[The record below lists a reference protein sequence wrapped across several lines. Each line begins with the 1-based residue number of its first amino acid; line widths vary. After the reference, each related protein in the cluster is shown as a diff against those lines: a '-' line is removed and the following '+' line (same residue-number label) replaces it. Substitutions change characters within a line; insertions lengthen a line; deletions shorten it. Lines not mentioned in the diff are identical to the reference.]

1 MVKVPTH
8 CSRCYYTGWPQR
20 EVLEKVLGGQK
31 IPPLACRDG
40 TGVGA
45 GGGRSVWKVKSLY
58 IAFHRRSKIPSGLDR
73 NNQCRK

>member
-8 CSRCYYTGWPQR
+8 CSRCYYTGWPRR

-31 IPPLACRDG
+31 IPPLACRDS

-45 GGGRSVWKVKSLY
+45 GWREVCVESEKL
-58 IAFHRRSKIPSGLDR
+58 IHCIP
-73 NNQCRK
+73 